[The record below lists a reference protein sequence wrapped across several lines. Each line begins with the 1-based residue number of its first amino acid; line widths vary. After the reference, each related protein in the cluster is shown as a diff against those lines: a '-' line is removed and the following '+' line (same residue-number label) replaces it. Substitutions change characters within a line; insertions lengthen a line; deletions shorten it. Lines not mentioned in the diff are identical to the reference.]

1 MTSWHEL
8 PRAAFDL
15 ETTGRDPHQAR
26 IVTAS
31 IVVVD
36 GGGSVIATH
45 EWLARPDVEIPAEA
59 TAVHGISNRHAQRSG
74 MAPER
79 VAAQVSTVLA
89 GLFDV
94 GTPVMAF
101 NAPYDFTV
109 LNAECARYG
118 VIPPRASPVI
128 DPFVLNKEVHR
139 FRKGKR
145 TLVALC
151 EEYVVDLTDAH
162 TSTADA
168 LATIRLADCL
178 ADKFPQLRTDAT
190 SLHESQIGWCS
201 DQAASFQDYLRRTR
215 NPDAVISGEWPV
227 LAELVPA

>member
-89 GLFDV
+89 GLFDA

-118 VIPPRASPVI
+118 VIPPQASPVI

-162 TSTADA
+162 TSAADA

-178 ADKFPQLRTDAT
+178 ADKFPQLRTDAA